1 MYKLATR
8 HALHERA
15 RRRSRRHLIQFLTT
29 LVLVF
34 LWWITLAPQS
44 IGGPLTY
51 AVVSGSSM
59 EPDFFDGD
67 LIVAQTQSG
76 YAVGDSVVYSI
87 YGGYVVHQI
96 IAESESGFKTQGV
109 NNPTPDSWT
118 VPPKNILGK
127 QLVAFPGFGNTLV
140 FLRTHPLA
148 LGALVALLAALL
160 LVEIKPRRLSSRL
173 ESLVAQGVLELPPK
187 KWTGGSWLVST
198 LFILATA
205 SLVATSIMLTNG
217 VDFFPRVAL
226 TLAAAV
232 VATIGFEVMAIWLA
246 SGNGFAEPYKSIR
259 RFGKQ
264 LYLVDEAIDIP
275 GDSQLLES
283 SDQLHKL
290 ADAANSP
297 ILHIV
302 RNGGRTHEFWLV
314 TDDLNF
320 FWRVSV

>member
-1 MYKLATR
+1 MYKLASR
-8 HALHERA
+8 HVLHERA
-15 RRRSRRHLIQFLTT
+15 RRRSRRHLIQFFST

-34 LWWITLAPQS
+34 VWWITLAPQS

-67 LIVAQTQSG
+67 RIVAQTQSG

-109 NNPTPDSWT
+109 NNPTPDSWI

-127 QLVAFPGFGNTLV
+127 QLVAFPGFGKTLV

-148 LGALVALLAALL
+148 LGTIVALLAALL
-160 LVEIKPRRLSSRL
+160 MVEVKPRKLSTRL
-173 ESLVAQGVLELPPK
+173 ELLVSQGALELPPK
-187 KWTGGSWLVST
+187 KWSGGSWLVST
-198 LFILATA
+198 MFVLATA
-205 SLVATSIMLTNG
+205 SLLATSIMLTNG

-232 VATIGFEVMAIWLA
+232 VATVGFEVVAFWVS
-246 SGNGFAEPYKSIR
+246 SGKGYAEPYRSIR

-275 GDSQLLES
+275 GESQLLES
-283 SDQLHKL
+283 AGQLHRL
-290 ADAANSP
+290 AEAASSP

-302 RNGGRTHEFWLV
+302 RNKARTHEFWLV

-320 FWRVSV
+320 FWRVSA